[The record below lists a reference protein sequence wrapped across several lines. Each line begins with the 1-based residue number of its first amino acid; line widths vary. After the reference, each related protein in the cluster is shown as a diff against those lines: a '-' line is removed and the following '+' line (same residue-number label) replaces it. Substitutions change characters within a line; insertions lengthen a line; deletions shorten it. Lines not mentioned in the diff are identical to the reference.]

1 MIYSSMQQRREPQI
15 SEQTRP
21 VAQVAAAEFHVFIVV
36 LSVFIDTK
44 HRFGTL
50 RIPAYRYENATLTLI
65 SFYPALDILL
75 KNMSHRDSIIL

>member
-1 MIYSSMQQRREPQI
+1 MIYSSMQQKREPQI

-50 RIPAYRYENATLTLI
+50 RIPA
-65 SFYPALDILL
+65 
-75 KNMSHRDSIIL
+75 